1 MFGKGGLGNLMKQ
14 AQQMQEKMQKMQEE
28 IAQLEVTGESG
39 AGLVKVTINGAHNC
53 RRVEIDPS
61 LLEDDKEMLEDLVA
75 AAFNDAARRIE
86 ETQKEKWPLYPPECS
101 CRTALRCQVL
111 MQTSP
116 LLTQL
121 MEALRCLP
129 GVGPKSAQRMAFTLL
144 QRDRSGGMR
153 LAQALTRAMSEI
165 GHCADCRT
173 FTEQEVCN
181 ICSNPRRQ
189 ENGQICVVE
198 SPADIYAIEQ
208 TGQFSGRYFVL
219 MGHLSPLDGIG
230 PDDIGLDR
238 LEQRLAEEKITE
250 VILATNP
257 TVEGEATAN
266 YIAELCAQYD
276 VEASRIAHG
285 VPVGGE
291 LEMVDGTTLSHSLAG
306 RHKIRF

>member
-1 MFGKGGLGNLMKQ
+1 
-14 AQQMQEKMQKMQEE
+14 
-28 IAQLEVTGESG
+28 
-39 AGLVKVTINGAHNC
+39 
-53 RRVEIDPS
+53 
-61 LLEDDKEMLEDLVA
+61 
-75 AAFNDAARRIE
+75 
-86 ETQKEKWPLYPPECS
+86 
-101 CRTALRCQVL
+101 

-116 LLTQL
+116 LLESL
-121 MEALRCLP
+121 MESLRCLP
-129 GVGPKSAQRMAFTLL
+129 GVGPKSAQRMAFHLL

-173 FTEQEVCN
+173 FTEQEVCA

-189 ENGQICVVE
+189 LNGQICVVE
-198 SPADIYAIEQ
+198 SPADIHAVEQ
-208 TGQFSGRYFVL
+208 TGQFGGRYFVL

-230 PDDIGLDR
+230 PNDIGLDR
-238 LEQRLAEEKITE
+238 LEQRLERETISE

-266 YIAELCAQYD
+266 YIAGLCSQYAVD
-276 VEASRIAHG
+276 ASRIAHG

-306 RHKIRF
+306 RQKIKF

>member
-1 MFGKGGLGNLMKQ
+1 
-14 AQQMQEKMQKMQEE
+14 
-28 IAQLEVTGESG
+28 
-39 AGLVKVTINGAHNC
+39 
-53 RRVEIDPS
+53 
-61 LLEDDKEMLEDLVA
+61 
-75 AAFNDAARRIE
+75 
-86 ETQKEKWPLYPPECS
+86 
-101 CRTALRCQVL
+101 

-181 ICSNPRRQ
+181 ICSNPRRK

-230 PDDIGLDR
+230 
-238 LEQRLAEEKITE
+238 
-250 VILATNP
+250 
-257 TVEGEATAN
+257 
-266 YIAELCAQYD
+266 
-276 VEASRIAHG
+276 
-285 VPVGGE
+285 
-291 LEMVDGTTLSHSLAG
+291 
-306 RHKIRF
+306 

>member
-1 MFGKGGLGNLMKQ
+1 
-14 AQQMQEKMQKMQEE
+14 
-28 IAQLEVTGESG
+28 
-39 AGLVKVTINGAHNC
+39 
-53 RRVEIDPS
+53 
-61 LLEDDKEMLEDLVA
+61 
-75 AAFNDAARRIE
+75 
-86 ETQKEKWPLYPPECS
+86 
-101 CRTALRCQVL
+101 

-250 VILATNP
+250 VILATNH

>member
-1 MFGKGGLGNLMKQ
+1 MKQ

-86 ETQKEKWPLYPPECS
+86 ETQKEKMASVSAGMQLPPLQD
-101 CRTALRCQVL
+101 AVL

-208 TGQFSGRYFVL
+208 TGQYSGRYFVL
-219 MGHLSPLDGIG
+219 MGHLSPLDGT
-230 PDDIGLDR
+230 GLMTSGSIAR
-238 LEQRLAEEKITE
+238 
-250 VILATNP
+250 
-257 TVEGEATAN
+257 ATAGG
-266 YIAELCAQYD
+266 
-276 VEASRIAHG
+276 G
-285 VPVGGE
+285 VDHRGDP
-291 LEMVDGTTLSHSLAG
+291 
-306 RHKIRF
+306 RHQPDR

>member
-1 MFGKGGLGNLMKQ
+1 M
-14 AQQMQEKMQKMQEE
+14 
-28 IAQLEVTGESG
+28 
-39 AGLVKVTINGAHNC
+39 
-53 RRVEIDPS
+53 EIDPS

-86 ETQKEKWPLYPPECS
+86 ETQKEKMASVSAGMQLPPGLQD
-101 CRTALRCQVL
+101 AVL
-111 MQTSP
+111 MQNQPAVNSAYGSA
-116 LLTQL
+116 
-121 MEALRCLP
+121 ALSAGRWP
-129 GVGPKSAQRMAFTLL
+129 EVGAAHGVYAAAARSQRRYA
-144 QRDRSGGMR
+144 

-181 ICSNPRRQ
+181 ICSNPRRR

-208 TGQFSGRYFVL
+208 TGQYSGRYFVL

-238 LEQRLAEEKITE
+238 LEQRLEAESISEL
-250 VILATNP
+250 ILATNP

-266 YIAELCAQYD
+266 YIAELCAQYGVD
-276 VEASRIAHG
+276 ASRIAHG

-306 RHKIRF
+306 RHKIIF

>member
-1 MFGKGGLGNLMKQ
+1 
-14 AQQMQEKMQKMQEE
+14 
-28 IAQLEVTGESG
+28 
-39 AGLVKVTINGAHNC
+39 
-53 RRVEIDPS
+53 
-61 LLEDDKEMLEDLVA
+61 
-75 AAFNDAARRIE
+75 
-86 ETQKEKWPLYPPECS
+86 
-101 CRTALRCQVL
+101 
-111 MQTSP
+111 
-116 LLTQL
+116 

-144 QRDRSGGMR
+144 QRDRSGGMH

-181 ICSNPRRQ
+181 ISNATVVRKTVK
-189 ENGQICVVE
+189 ICAVE

-285 VPVGGE
+285 VPVQANWKWSMAPRCHTPLPG
-291 LEMVDGTTLSHSLAG
+291 V
-306 RHKIRF
+306 IRFVFKQTRAGSPALACGNYSPLSISPHPVFNLKMALLR